1 MAPKNKRRRPNA
13 GPPPVRN
20 ARYEAKQAMPPEER
34 AAASKA
40 AAGMPQPMAWRGIV
54 TRALVAAV
62 IFFVYILLVS
72 DLSAAAAFPVSA
84 LAFALMVPVGFLM
97 DRAVYRI
104 RLRRWHRQRGG
115 A

>member
-13 GPPPVRN
+13 GPPAVRN
-20 ARYEAKQAMPPEER
+20 PRYEAKQAMPPEQR
-34 AAASKA
+34 AAAKVP
-40 AAGMPQPMAWRGIV
+40 AGMPQPMAWRGIV

-72 DLSAAAAFPVSA
+72 DLGPAAAFPVTA
-84 LAFALMVPVGFLM
+84 IAFVLMVPVGFLM

-104 RLRRWHRQRGG
+104 RLRRWQRQRGG